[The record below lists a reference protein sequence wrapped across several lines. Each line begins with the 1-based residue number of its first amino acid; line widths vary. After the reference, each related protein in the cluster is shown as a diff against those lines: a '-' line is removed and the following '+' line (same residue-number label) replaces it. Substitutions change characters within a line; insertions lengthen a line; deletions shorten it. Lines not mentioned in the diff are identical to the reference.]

1 VTLSTI
7 KGGATS
13 RGAQIRKKSLLK
25 CPNCGAMNTTMWCNS
40 YCRKAY
46 HDKQSAIRN
55 KLEGERRSRALATMK
70 EAMVVWQRYITLKEG
85 SACYGARIGV
95 VE

>member
-7 KGGATS
+7 KGGAKS
-13 RGAQIRKKSLLK
+13 RAENIRKKSLLK
-25 CPNCGAMNTTMWCNS
+25 CPQCGRMNTTMWCNHKCS
-40 YCRKAY
+40 KAY

-55 KLEGERRSRALATMK
+55 KAEGERRSRALATLK
-70 EAMVVWQRYITLKEG
+70 EAMVVWQAYITLKEG
-85 SACYGARIGV
+85 AACYRARIGV